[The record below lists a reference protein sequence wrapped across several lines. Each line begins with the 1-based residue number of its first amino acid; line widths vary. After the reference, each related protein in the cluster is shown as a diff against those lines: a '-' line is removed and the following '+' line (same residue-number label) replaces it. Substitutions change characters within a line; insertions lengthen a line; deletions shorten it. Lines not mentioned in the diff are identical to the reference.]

1 MIGRKFYDISI
12 EVISWSMDTKFLKA
26 YSIKKVPNLDDWI
39 FNLQLMNIL
48 IMYAITSSRFS
59 A

>member
-1 MIGRKFYDISI
+1 MIGRKFYDRYI
-12 EVISWSMDTKFLKA
+12 EVISWSMDTKFLNA
-26 YSIKKVPNLDDWI
+26 YNIKKVPNLDDWI

-48 IMYAITSSRFS
+48 IMYAITSSSFY

>member
-1 MIGRKFYDISI
+1 
-12 EVISWSMDTKFLKA
+12 MDTKFLKA